1 MTIHR
6 SATFAAVLSVLA
18 LTGAACG
25 DDDDAPAEQPQAPAT
40 TEDTMMSEDAMTSE
54 DTMTSHD
61 TMTSEDTMMDHD
73 TMTSEDT
80 MTSGTA
86 P

>member
-6 SATFAAVLSVLA
+6 SAIFAAVLSVLA
-18 LTGAACG
+18 LSGAACG
-25 DDDDAPAEQPQAPAT
+25 DDDDAPADQPQAPAT
-40 TEDTMMSEDAMTSE
+40 TEDTMMSEDTPMSE
-54 DTMTSHD
+54 D
-61 TMTSEDTMMDHD
+61 TMTSEDTMMSDD

-80 MTSGTA
+80 MMSGSA

>member
-18 LTGAACG
+18 LSGAACG
-25 DDDDAPAEQPQAPAT
+25 DDDDAPADQPQAPAT
-40 TEDTMMSEDAMTSE
+40 TEDTMMSED
-54 DTMTSHD
+54 
-61 TMTSEDTMMDHD
+61 TMTSEDTMMSDD
-73 TMTSEDT
+73 TMTS
-80 MTSGTA
+80 A